1 MKEIKNLVTK
11 LLQVSPSLVSIDNF
25 GGSATYNSND
35 DTMYSIFLYKNDD
48 YNLSLTITSGSGYY
62 EYFSKLT
69 EKEFM
74 ELKWTIEKWSNDIE
88 NKTFDEFRD
97 FVNSNANPADDLL
110 NDD

>member
-11 LLQVSPSLVSIDNF
+11 LLQVSPSLVAIDNS
-25 GGSATYNSND
+25 GGCATYYSNN
-35 DTMYSIFLYKNDD
+35 TTYSIFLYKNDD
-48 YNLSLTITSGSGYY
+48 YNLSLSIDSGRGYY
-62 EYFSKLT
+62 EYSSKLT

-74 ELKWTIEKWSNDIE
+74 ELKWTIEKWSDDIE